1 MIGRA
6 IIRLDVV
13 VHSVHCHDI
22 HLIYTLNLTGWIA
35 AVIPYPHQIADGRW
49 LAERSAA
56 LNAADCRTGKTG
68 TAIIAA
74 DMILA
79 VRILVVTTASGR
91 AVWRKAFEQWP
102 AFPRSVVIG
111 VGAADVQIVSWA
123 GVTQAEQRAALLK
136 QRFDLLILDESH
148 YAKSFEAARTC
159 AVYGDPR
166 SAGDEVAAA
175 TALRTRAAVVWCL
188 SATPLPNS
196 PADAYPMM
204 RSLCPE
210 RLAARGDMPDVLS
223 HAAFMDR
230 YVITRPKRISRFRS
244 IDVVVGGQNL
254 EELRTR
260 LDGFVNRRTQADVGI
275 RAPIYE
281 TLPLLV
287 SEKQRKTIDSVDTR
301 AVLKAADE
309 GDTKALEMHLGPLR
323 RLTGEIKANAV
334 VEAVKEALDN
344 GLDKIVLM
352 AWHTDVIAFLSDALR
367 GEHASVFLDG
377 SCSAKQRAAA
387 EEMFRMKWCRVFIGQ
402 IQAAGEA
409 IDLSAACE
417 LWFVES
423 SFVPKDMAQAALRI
437 TNHTQRRQAFVKVCT
452 LAGSIDEA
460 LQSSLMRKWSAIRE
474 VLK

>member
-1 MIGRA
+1 
-6 IIRLDVV
+6 
-13 VHSVHCHDI
+13 
-22 HLIYTLNLTGWIA
+22 
-35 AVIPYPHQIADGRW
+35 VIPYPHQIADGRW

-102 AFPRSVVIG
+102 AFPRSVMIG

-287 SEKQRKTIDSVDTR
+287 GKKALDRAILAESSLDRRKI
-301 AVLKAADE
+301 LNAAAT
-309 GDTKALEMHLGPLR
+309 GDTKELEMSLGPLR
-323 RLTGEIKANAV
+323 RLTGAIKVPAIA
-334 VEAVKEALDN
+334 EAAAEELAN
-344 GLDKIVLM
+344 GLDKLVIM
-352 AWHTDVIAFLSDALR
+352 AWHTEVLDELQDALQR
-367 GEHASVFLDG
+367 YSPVRLDG
-377 SCSAKQRAAA
+377 STSVKERERA
-387 EEMFRMKWCRVFIGQ
+387 EHVFRTDRFARVFLGQ
-402 IQAAGEA
+402 IQAAAEA
-409 IDLSAACE
+409 IDLSSSST
-417 LWFVES
+417 LWFAEV
-423 SFVPKDMAQAALRI
+423 SFVPAMMGQASKRI
-437 TNHTQRRQAFVKVCT
+437 TNVNQKRQPFVKVCV
-452 LAGSIDEA
+452 LAGSVDEPIQAA
-460 LQSSLMRKWSAIRE
+460 LLRKWATIRE

>member
-1 MIGRA
+1 
-6 IIRLDVV
+6 
-13 VHSVHCHDI
+13 
-22 HLIYTLNLTGWIA
+22 
-35 AVIPYPHQIADGRW
+35 
-49 LAERSAA
+49 
-56 LNAADCRTGKTG
+56 
-68 TAIIAA
+68 
-74 DMILA
+74 MILA

-91 AVWRKAFEQWP
+91 AVWRKAFQEWP
-102 AFPRSVVIG
+102 AFPRSVSIDPSV
-111 VGAADVQIVSWA
+111 ADVQILSWA
-123 GVTQAEQRAALLK
+123 GATQAEKRAALLK

-148 YAKSFEAARTC
+148 AAKSFDAARTC
-159 AVYGDPR
+159 SVYGDPR

-175 TALRTRAAVVWCL
+175 VALRSRAAVVWCL
-188 SATPLPNS
+188 SATPCANS
-196 PADAYPMM
+196 PADLYPMM

-287 SEKQRKTIDSVDTR
+287 SEKQRRALDNVDTI
-301 AVLKAADE
+301 ALLKAADE

-323 RLTGEIKANAV
+323 RLTGEIKAKAV

-352 AWHTDVIAFLSDALR
+352 AWHTDVILALGLALMDRGVAFI
-367 GEHASVFLDG
+367 DG
-377 SCSAKQRAAA
+377 STSAKHREEAEQR
-387 EEMFRMKWCRVFIGQ
+387 FRDLPNVRVFIGQ